1 MQNDINKL
9 SREVSKLKDQIRML
23 KVRHLELS
31 IQFLKMN
38 YNKCILED
46 DDKGDIIY
54 FTDRKELALKL
65 LEAIQKE
72 KKELSDFMDA
82 WMNNND

>member
-31 IQFLKMN
+31 IQFWKMN
-38 YNKCILED
+38 YNKCILEED
-46 DDKGDIIY
+46 NKGNPIY
-54 FTDRKELALKL
+54 FKDRKELAVNL
-65 LEAIQKE
+65 LEIIQKE
-72 KKELSDFMDA
+72 EKELADE
-82 WMNNND
+82 